1 MEAII
6 LILLGTLVI
15 VSLLANAFKR
25 DGDDARAALV
35 KSDARIRQ
43 LEQQIT
49 LLEQRIAATP
59 TPEQVINR
67 IAANKAMRIAANKA
81 AELRKEHDE
90 FTRRY
95 QR

>member
-1 MEAII
+1 MEAVV
-6 LILLGTLVI
+6 LILLGGLVI

-25 DGDDARAALV
+25 DGEDVRASLVKADARV
-35 KSDARIRQ
+35 RQ
-43 LEQQIT
+43 LETQVA
-49 LLEQRIAATP
+49 LLEARIEEMP

>member
-25 DGDDARAALV
+25 DGDDLRVTLAKA
-35 KSDARIRQ
+35 DARVRQ
-43 LEQQIT
+43 LEAQVSI
-49 LLEQRIAATP
+49 LEQRIEAMP

-67 IAANKAMRIAANKA
+67 IAANKAMRVAERAT
-81 AELRKEHDE
+81 AELRKEHDQ